1 MLVQGRQHRLPSLHR
16 ASQLPQ
22 GRLCSPLGGL
32 RAARATHRRKTT
44 ELTLTSLEN
53 NKENLVFPEVH
64 SQGQHGHQGGGHWNK
79 NLIKDESGRGPLNFS
94 KERGTKIL
102 AVYDKALK
110 YSSGRVL
117 LRIYG
122 LYGFLRPFEMFLT
135 MPPASIMVLVNPFI
149 SSPIQ
154 LSTVMPYKTT
164 WKGLDIF
171 NLFMIFVAF

>member
-1 MLVQGRQHRLPSLHR
+1 MV
-16 ASQLPQ
+16 
-22 GRLCSPLGGL
+22 
-32 RAARATHRRKTT
+32 
-44 ELTLTSLEN
+44 
-53 NKENLVFPEVH
+53 
-64 SQGQHGHQGGGHWNK
+64 
-79 NLIKDESGRGPLNFS
+79 
-94 KERGTKIL
+94 
-102 AVYDKALK
+102 VYDKALK

-117 LRIYG
+117 LSIYG